1 MQGLLKK
8 HEAFESDVAVHR
20 GRVRE
25 TETTG
30 ESLISEVL
38 KRAHAAAQWGTL
50 HVHIYNV
57 YTHSYVCV
65 DSSGTMYSIV
75 GLSLSHIILGNRS
88 F

>member
-30 ESLISEVL
+30 ESLISEVRKKGIITCSCSMGHL
-38 KRAHAAAQWGTL
+38 TCTH
-50 HVHIYNV
+50 NV
-57 YTHSYVCV
+57 YTHSCVCV
-65 DSSGTMYSIV
+65 DSSGTMVSYCGIISQ
-75 GLSLSHIILGNRS
+75 SL
-88 F
+88 